1 VCLTARPRRVVLG
14 GFGSE
19 IGIALRRARRA
30 RGLTL
35 RAVSRLSDD
44 RYKPTSIAGYERGE
58 RAITLERFCDLC
70 RLYGVDPTAL
80 LAEILEEVGE
90 APGPEL
96 DVERLESL
104 GSAEAALVA
113 GFVREIRS
121 LRRGRPSDAI
131 VLRAGDVEVLA
142 TAAGKRPEDL
152 IGILGRSP
160 GERRAGDP
168 AGDRD
173 VTDDPSAPPP

>member
-1 VCLTARPRRVVLG
+1 MG
-14 GFGSE
+14 GFTTE
-19 IGIALRRARRA
+19 VGIALRRARRA

-35 RAVSRLSDD
+35 RAVSTLSDG

-58 RAITLERFCDLC
+58 RSISLERFCDLC
-70 RLYGVDPTAL
+70 RVYEVDPSSL
-80 LAEILEEVGE
+80 LTEILEAVGVTPE
-90 APGPEL
+90 PGIE
-96 DVERLESL
+96 VERLEAL
-104 GSAEAALVA
+104 GSSEATLVA

-152 IGILGRSP
+152 IEILGRT
-160 GERRAGDP
+160 RRAEEA
-168 AGDRD
+168 AGPRPDDRD
-173 VTDDPSAPPP
+173 ATRT